1 MNMKPEKK
9 LDNAKNSKKIP
20 KKKGNNNIIIIAVA
34 AIILI
39 GGFILLMGDSQKTAT
54 TQKMTLKEVRALIDK
69 EYGNRGVPGTNTPPV
84 KDNYISILVP
94 RKADKLP
101 DFAVTNPMTLK
112 AYKYATEHP
121 EVLEQIP
128 CYCGCGEHGSKL
140 SEGRP
145 HMSVRDCFISD
156 NGVYDDHASFCDVC
170 VGIATKAQS
179 YFPTGIPVTGL
190 SGIQPGTDPAV
201 DLSSLSLPGNFKSL
215 ADGLKLTPA
224 GVNRAYF
231 VNRKMIDGTEME
243 SQILQQV
250 EPDGFY
256 GKKLIGM
263 YSADFSP
270 DSWIELH
277 DLGYDSKNDAAIK
290 AKVESGMKNIVKTRP
305 LIYGHSAN
313 VDNVEKLMNDPNS
326 METSYSTYKSL
337 LDAVDYQNA
346 AYAIVLKEKNRFSD
360 MNYMSLT
367 PEGGRVELVKAFSIM
382 DNKSI
387 PAGLGRYNPETKG
400 NVLVIK
406 MTGDLATIQAESD
419 NIDAVAR
426 T

>member
-1 MNMKPEKK
+1 MKPEKK
-9 LDNAKNSKKIP
+9 IDNIKKHKKIP
-20 KKKGNNNIIIIAVA
+20 KKKGFNNILIIAIA

-39 GGFILLMGDSQKTAT
+39 GAFVLLTGNSQKTEP

-69 EYGNRGVPGTNTPPV
+69 EYGNRGAPGTNTPSV
-84 KDNYISILVP
+84 KDNYIPILIP

-101 DFAVTNPMTLK
+101 DFAVTNAMTLK

-128 CYCGCGEHGSKL
+128 CYCGCGEHGSKV
-140 SEGRP
+140 SEGKP
-145 HMSVRDCFISD
+145 HMSVRDCFITND
-156 NGVYDDHASFCDVC
+156 GTYDDHASFCDVC

-179 YFPTGIPVTGL
+179 YFPTGIPATGL
-190 SGIQPGTDPAV
+190 SASQATPVPSE
-201 DLSSLSLPGNFKSL
+201 DLSALSLPDNFKSL

-231 VNRKMIDGTEME
+231 VNTKMIAGPEME
-243 SQILQQV
+243 ARILQQV

-263 YSADFSP
+263 YSADFSTN
-270 DSWIELH
+270 SWIELH
-277 DLGYDSKNDAAIK
+277 DLGYDSKNDASIK
-290 AKVESGMKNIVKTRP
+290 AKIQPEMKNIVNTRP
-305 LIYGHSAN
+305 LIYGHSQN
-313 VDNVEKLMNDPNS
+313 VDNAAKLMNNPNS
-326 METSYSTYKSL
+326 MNTSYSTYKSL
-337 LDAVDYQNA
+337 LDSVDYQNA
-346 AYAIVLKEKNRFSD
+346 AYALVLAEKTGFSD

-367 PEGGRVELVKAFSIM
+367 PAGGKVELVKAFSIT
-382 DNKSI
+382 DTKSI
-387 PAGLGRYNPETKG
+387 PAGLGKYNPETKG

-406 MTGDLATIQAESD
+406 LTGDISTVQAEND